1 MRYQLASVGQDVLV
15 SESVVF
21 KHPANVHIGSHVAI
35 DDFCFFST
43 SLQIGDYV
51 HIGPHVSVIGG
62 LGGTLI
68 LNEFSSI
75 AAGARMVVRSD
86 GLQGDGLSGPVGK
99 QFKDEIVGNT
109 IELEKFSAVASN
121 AVVLPNSQIAEGTV
135 ISAGSV
141 FGGASEPWT
150 VYFGNPARPIKER
163 NSLKILSKYENLQ
176 ELKVKI
182 EKQDE

>member
-1 MRYQLASVGQDVLV
+1 MSYHLPSIGQDVLV

-21 KHPANVHIGSHVAI
+21 KHPGNVHIGSHVAI

-62 LGGTLI
+62 IGGTLI
-68 LNEFSSI
+68 MNECSSI
-75 AAGARMVVRSD
+75 AAGARMIVRSD
-86 GLQGDGLSGPVGK
+86 GLQGDGLSGPVPT

-109 IELEKFSAVASN
+109 IELKKFSAVGSN
-121 AVVLPNSQIAEGTV
+121 AVVLPNSQIAEGSV

-141 FGGASEPWT
+141 FGGDSEPWT

-163 NSLKILSKYENLQ
+163 NSLKILSRYETLQ
-176 ELKVKI
+176 ELRVKI
-182 EKQDE
+182 EEQDE